1 MKKPG
6 FCKEE
11 NLRKIEGGIT
21 APRGFEAAGV
31 HCGIKKMDP
40 DLALIYSSHSAVAC
54 GMFTSNKVKG
64 APIRV
69 SLRTLRNRQA
79 QAIVVNSGNANTC
92 TGKRGIKD
100 AQEMARAAAGELG
113 ISGDEVLVAS
123 TGVIGKPL
131 PLSKI
136 AEGIRK
142 AGQSLSARGGS
153 GAARAILTTDTI
165 TKEISVETDIAGR
178 GNRKVRLGGMCKGA
192 GMISPNLA
200 TMLCF
205 VTTDACISPDAL
217 QQATRSATGKSF
229 NQISVDGDMSTNDT
243 LLVLANGLAG
253 NKRIKTWHK
262 KKKRKVKDENFDIFS
277 QALDFVLIHLAKLIV
292 TDGEGATKLIEVKV
306 NGAPFPQDA
315 RRIARAIA
323 NSTLVK
329 TALAGASP
337 NWGRVMA
344 ALGAAHTKIN
354 PDKVDIYF
362 DNLAVVRRGEGAGA
376 KEETLREVLK
386 KKEIMITV
394 DLNQGKNST
403 TFWGCDL
410 TEKYVRINKSYL

>member
-1 MKKPG
+1 M
-6 FCKEE
+6 
-11 NLRKIEGGIT
+11 
-21 APRGFEAAGV
+21 
-31 HCGIKKMDP
+31 
-40 DLALIYSSHSAVAC
+40 ALIYSCRPAVAC
-54 GMFTSNKVKG
+54 GMFTSNKVKA
-64 APIRV
+64 APIGV

-92 TGKRGIKD
+92 TGKRGIED
-100 AQEMARAAAGELG
+100 AQEMARVAAGELG
-113 ISGDEVLVAS
+113 ISQDEVLVAS

-131 PLSKI
+131 SLSNI
-136 AEGIRK
+136 TEGIRK
-142 AGQSLSARGGS
+142 ARQCLSARGG
-153 GAARAILTTDTI
+153 GEAARAILTTDTI
-165 TKEISVETDIAGR
+165 AKEISVETGIAGR
-178 GNRKVRLGGMCKGA
+178 GKKKVRLGGICKGA

-217 QQATRSATGKSF
+217 QEATRSATGKSF

-253 NKRIKTWHK
+253 NKRIKTWRK
-262 KKKRKVKDENFDIFS
+262 KKKIKVKDENFDIFS

-306 NGAPFPQDA
+306 SGAPFPQDA

-323 NSTLVK
+323 SSTLVK

-337 NWGRVMA
+337 NWGRVMS

-376 KEETLREVLK
+376 KEKTLREALM

-394 DLNQGKNST
+394 DLNQGDSST
-403 TFWGCDL
+403 TFWSCDL

>member
-1 MKKPG
+1 
-6 FCKEE
+6 
-11 NLRKIEGGIT
+11 LRKIEGGIT

-31 HCGIKKMDP
+31 HCGIKKKDP
-40 DLALIYSSHSAVAC
+40 DLALIYSCRPAVAC

-64 APIRV
+64 APIGV

-113 ISGDEVLVAS
+113 ISQDEVLVAS

-131 PLSKI
+131 PLSNI
-136 AEGIRK
+136 TEGIKK
-142 AGQSLSARGGS
+142 ARQSLSARGG
-153 GAARAILTTDTI
+153 GEAARAILTTDTI

-178 GNRKVRLGGMCKGA
+178 GKKKVRLGGMCKGA

-217 QQATRSATGKSF
+217 QEATRSATGKSF

-253 NKRIKTWHK
+253 NKRIKTWRK
-262 KKKRKVKDENFDIFS
+262 KKKIKVKDENFDIFS

-323 NSTLVK
+323 SSTLVK
-329 TALAGASP
+329 TAVAGASP
-337 NWGRVMA
+337 NWGRVMS

-376 KEETLREVLK
+376 KEKTLREALM

-394 DLNQGKNST
+394 DLNQGDSST
-403 TFWGCDL
+403 TFWSCDL

>member
-1 MKKPG
+1 M
-6 FCKEE
+6 
-11 NLRKIEGGIT
+11 RKIEGGIT

-113 ISGDEVLVAS
+113 ISEDEVLVAS

-142 AGQSLSARGGS
+142 AGQSLSAQGG
-153 GAARAILTTDTI
+153 GEAARAILTTDTI

-178 GNRKVRLGGMCKGA
+178 GKRKVRLGGMCKGA

-376 KEETLREVLK
+376 KEETLREILK